1 MKEINYRLEKLNF
14 DGPLSLLLHLI
25 EKNKVDIYDIPIF
38 DITSQYMEYIRQM
51 EIRDM
56 DIISDFLVMA
66 ATLMDIKAK
75 MLLPKEIDEET
86 GEELDPRAE
95 LVERL
100 IQYKNFKFLSHELEK
115 MEDNASMYLYKDAS
129 IPDEVLSYRPKA
141 DIQELLKGID
151 LDRLRVVFIDIMK
164 RKENSIDTLRADFGI
179 IKKERVSLGSR
190 IKSLISYARK
200 KKKFSFKQ
208 LFENETT
215 KMDVVVSFLAL
226 LELMKAGKLYAVQNN
241 LNDEIEIEITSE
253 DIDDM
258 DLKNIMDE

>member
-1 MKEINYRLEKLNF
+1 MKEINYKLEKLNF

-25 EKNKVDIYDIPIF
+25 EKNKIDIYDIPIIE
-38 DITSQYMEYIRQM
+38 ITGQYMEYIRQM

-56 DIISDFLVMA
+56 EIISDFLVMA

-100 IQYKNFKFLSHELEK
+100 IQYKKFKFLSHELEK
-115 MEDNASMYLYKDAS
+115 LEDEAGRYLYKDAS
-129 IPDEVLSYRPKA
+129 IPAEVISYKPKA
-141 DIQELLKGID
+141 DIYELLNGID
-151 LDRLRVVFIDIMK
+151 LERLREVFVDIMK
-164 RKENSIDTLRADFGI
+164 RKENSIDTQRADFGI

-190 IKSLISYARK
+190 IRSLISYARK
-200 KKKFSFKQ
+200 KKRFSFNQ
-208 LFENETT
+208 LLENEAT

-241 LNDEIEIEITSE
+241 MNDEIEIEVTSE

-258 DLKNIMDE
+258 DLSNIMDE